1 MTVRIRPIRP
11 EDAGPYLNLCL
22 SLDSETEFLMLEPG
36 ERSTDVEQQREKIER
51 VLQAGNRMIFVAETD
66 EGELVGA
73 LGADG
78 GEFRRNRH
86 VVSIWIGV
94 LQAYAGQGIGRRLF
108 EAVEAWAREWGA
120 RRLELT
126 VMRHNQVAQALYKK
140 MGFQIEGARRD
151 SLWVNQRYIDEYVLY
166 KIIKPEQKRNSMP
179 VLNSLSAI
187 KEIFAFAFRDPN
199 WKIKFLIGSAI
210 TLAGFVIPIL
220 PWLLVLG
227 YGARV
232 ARMAAQGN
240 QPAGES
246 SGDEASSAPVGPATL
261 PEWDHWEDLLMDGL
275 RQFGVSFFITLPMT
289 LVYLFGFTVYTI
301 SILGI
306 SASGGGSSQVLFG
319 MFFAIALVIFIGCMI
334 LGTVLMPLTYLVYPA
349 TAAHVAVEKKFG
361 ALLSFSEWYG
371 VLRRNIG
378 EYLAMLFCL
387 AGIYAVMMLAFY
399 ILSFVSFMCC
409 LFNLFTM
416 PLLFFI
422 NILFFYMSGLAYRG
436 MQAAVEVE

>member
-1 MTVRIRPIRP
+1 
-11 EDAGPYLNLCL
+11 
-22 SLDSETEFLMLEPG
+22 MLEPG
-36 ERSTDVEQQREKIER
+36 ERSTDVEQQREKIEQ

-94 LQAYAGQGIGRRLF
+94 LQLFAGQGIGRRLF
-108 EAVEAWAREWGA
+108 ETVEAWAREWGA

-126 VMRHNQVAQALYKK
+126 VMQHNQAAQALYKK
-140 MGFQIEGARRD
+140 MGFQIEGERRD
-151 SLWVNQRYIDEYVLY
+151 SLRVNQRYIDEYVLY
-166 KIIKPEQKRNSMP
+166 KIIKPEQKRKNMP
-179 VLNSLSAI
+179 ALNSLSAI

-199 WKIKFLIGSAI
+199 WKMKFLIGSAI
-210 TLAGFVIPIL
+210 TLPGFVIPIL
-220 PWLLVLG
+220 PWLLILG

-232 ARMAAQGN
+232 ARKAAQCD
-240 QPAGES
+240 QPAGEP
-246 SGDEASSAPVGPATL
+246 SGDEASSAPVSPATL
-261 PEWDHWEDLLMDGL
+261 PEWDQWEDLLMDGL

-289 LVYLFGFTVYTI
+289 LVYLFGLSVYTI

-306 SASGGGSSQVLFG
+306 SASEGGSSQLLFG
-319 MFFAIALVIFIGCMI
+319 VFFAIALVIFIGCMV

-349 TAAHVAVEKKFG
+349 AATHVAVEKKFA
-361 ALLSFSEWYG
+361 ALLSFSKWSG
-371 VLRRNIG
+371 ILRRNIG

-387 AGIYAVMMLAFY
+387 AGIYAVMMLVFY
-399 ILSFVSFMCC
+399 LLSFVSFLSC
-409 LFNLFTM
+409 LVNLFAM